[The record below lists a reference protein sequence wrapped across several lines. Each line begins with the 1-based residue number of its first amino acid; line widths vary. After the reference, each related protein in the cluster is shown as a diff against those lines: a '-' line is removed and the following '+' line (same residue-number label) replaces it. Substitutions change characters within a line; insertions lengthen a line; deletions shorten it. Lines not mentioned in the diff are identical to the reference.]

1 MSDQLSL
8 KKLDNNKK
16 NDNNSER
23 EKGRNISSLIL
34 LATFFKPYYFNLI
47 SASVV
52 LILTAGISLTFPI
65 AIRRVVDGF
74 FSNTT
79 SLMDYYFAAA
89 FGLASLLA
97 LGTALR
103 FYLVTRLG
111 ERVVADIRKA
121 LFNKVISMSPGFYES
136 LLTGEILSRI
146 TTDTTLIL
154 SVVSSSVSLALRN
167 FLLLIGGLFFM
178 FLTSVKLS
186 IMVLLLVPI
195 MVVPILAMGRRLR
208 KLSRESQNK
217 IADSSGMA
225 SEMLLASSTIQAFN
239 YVKYA
244 IDDFSRIT
252 DQSFVIAKKRVLV
265 RSIMTALIIFVVFV
279 GIVTVLWVGA
289 RDVRI
294 GLISPGYLVQFVIYS
309 GFVAGAVAALSEIFG
324 ELQRAAGATDR
335 IIEIL
340 KSQDPV
346 KQIQNKKHLDRK
358 NDILID
364 FKNVSFSYPGRPN
377 EFVFNNLSF
386 FIEEG
391 NTLALVG
398 PSGAGKSSVF
408 QLLLRFYEFEKGS
421 IEIAGV
427 SIKEIDTQTL
437 RDLFAF
443 VPQEPAIFANS
454 VLENIR
460 FGRPGATIEEVEKAA
475 KQSAAHEFIIGL
487 PEGYDTFVGERGVL
501 LSVGEKQR
509 IAIARAFLRN
519 SPILLLDEPTASLDA
534 ESENL
539 IQRALKNLSKSRT
552 VIVIAHR
559 LSTVK
564 KANKIIVLEK
574 GNVISQGTHTELI
587 RKKGIYTKLAKL
599 QFLGS

>member
-1 MSDQLSL
+1 MSDQSSQ
-8 KKLDNNKK
+8 KKLNKNKENNK
-16 NDNNSER
+16 SER
-23 EKGRNISSLIL
+23 EKGRNISSLFL
-34 LATFFKPYYFNLI
+34 LASFFKPYYLNLI
-47 SASVV
+47 LASLV

-74 FSNTT
+74 FSNST

-121 LFNKVISMSPGFYES
+121 LFNKVISMSPGFYER

-178 FLTSVKLS
+178 FLTSIKLS

-208 KLSRESQNK
+208 KLSRESQSR

-239 YVKYA
+239 YVKNA
-244 IDDFSRIT
+244 RDNFSDIIDK
-252 DQSFVIAKKRVLV
+252 SFFIAKKRILV
-265 RSIMTALIIFVVFV
+265 RSIITALIIFVVFV
-279 GIVTVLWVGA
+279 GIVAVLWVGA
-289 RDVRI
+289 RDVRLGI
-294 GLISPGYLVQFVIYS
+294 ISPGYLVQFVIYS

-346 KQIQNKKHLDRK
+346 KQLQNIKSIDRK
-358 NDILID
+358 NEILID
-364 FKNVSFSYPGRPN
+364 FKNVTFSYPSRPN
-377 EFVFNNLSF
+377 EIVFNDLNF
-386 FIEEG
+386 FIGEG

-398 PSGAGKSSVF
+398 PSGAGKSSIF
-408 QLLLRFYEFEKGS
+408 QILLRFYEFTKGS
-421 IEIAGV
+421 VKIAGL

-460 FGRPGATIEEVEKAA
+460 FGRPDANNKEVEEAA
-475 KQSAAHEFIIGL
+475 KKSAAHEFIMGL
-487 PEGYDTFVGERGVL
+487 PEGYYTFVGERGVL

-534 ESENL
+534 ESEGL
-539 IQRALKNLSKSRT
+539 IQRALKNLSKSKT

-564 KANKIIVLEK
+564 KADKILVLEK
-574 GNVISQGTHTELI
+574 GNIVSEGTHAELI
-587 RKKGIYTKLAKL
+587 KKNGTYAKLARL
-599 QFLGS
+599 QFLTN

>member
-34 LATFFKPYYFNLI
+34 LATFFRPYYFNLI
-47 SASVV
+47 SASLV

-178 FLTSVKLS
+178 FLTSIKLS

-195 MVVPILAMGRRLR
+195 MVVPILAMGRLLR
-208 KLSRESQNK
+208 KLSRESQSR
-217 IADSSGMA
+217 IAESSGMA

-239 YVKYA
+239 YVKNA
-244 IDDFSRIT
+244 RDNFSDIIDK
-252 DQSFVIAKKRVLV
+252 SFFIAKKRILV
-265 RSIMTALIIFVVFV
+265 RSIITALIIFVVFV
-279 GIVTVLWVGA
+279 GIVAVLWVGA
-289 RDVRI
+289 RDVRLGI
-294 GLISPGYLVQFVIYS
+294 ISPGYLVQFVIYS

-346 KQIQNKKHLDRK
+346 KQLQNIKSIDRK
-358 NDILID
+358 NEILID
-364 FKNVSFSYPGRPN
+364 FKNVTFSYPSRPN
-377 EFVFNNLSF
+377 EIVFNDLNF
-386 FIEEG
+386 FIGDG

-398 PSGAGKSSVF
+398 PSGAGKSSIF
-408 QLLLRFYEFEKGS
+408 QILLRFYEFTKGS
-421 IEIAGV
+421 VKIAGL

-460 FGRPGATIEEVEKAA
+460 FGRPDANNKEVEEAA
-475 KQSAAHEFIIGL
+475 KKSAAHEFIMGL

-534 ESENL
+534 ESEGL
-539 IQRALKNLSKSRT
+539 IQRALKNLSKSKT

-564 KANKIIVLEK
+564 KADKILVLEK
-574 GNVISQGTHTELI
+574 GNIVSEGTHAELI
-587 RKKGIYTKLAKL
+587 KKNGTYAKLARL
-599 QFLGS
+599 QFLTN

>member
-1 MSDQLSL
+1 MSDQLAL

-16 NDNNSER
+16 NNNNSER
-23 EKGRNISSLIL
+23 EKGRNISSLFL
-34 LATFFKPYYFNLI
+34 LASFFKPYYLNLI
-47 SASVV
+47 LASLV

-74 FSNTT
+74 FSNST

-121 LFNKVISMSPGFYES
+121 LFNKVISMSPGFYER

-178 FLTSVKLS
+178 FLTSIKLS

-208 KLSRESQNK
+208 KLSRESQSR

-239 YVKYA
+239 YVKNA
-244 IDDFSRIT
+244 RNNFSDIIDK
-252 DQSFVIAKKRVLV
+252 SFFIAKKRILV
-265 RSIMTALIIFVVFV
+265 RSIITALIIFVVFV
-279 GIVTVLWVGA
+279 GIVAVLWVGA
-289 RDVRI
+289 RDVRLGI
-294 GLISPGYLVQFVIYS
+294 ISPGYLVQFVIYS

-346 KQIQNKKHLDRK
+346 KQLQNIKSIDRK
-358 NDILID
+358 NEILID
-364 FKNVSFSYPGRPN
+364 FKNVTFSYPSRPN
-377 EFVFNNLSF
+377 EIVFNDLNF
-386 FIEEG
+386 FIGEG

-398 PSGAGKSSVF
+398 PSGAGKSSIF
-408 QLLLRFYEFEKGS
+408 QILLRFYDFTKGS
-421 IEIAGV
+421 VKIAGL

-460 FGRPGATIEEVEKAA
+460 FGRPDANNKEVEEAA
-475 KQSAAHEFIIGL
+475 KKSAAHEFIMGL

-534 ESENL
+534 ESEGL
-539 IQRALKNLSKSRT
+539 IQRALKNLSKSKT

-564 KANKIIVLEK
+564 KADKILVLEK
-574 GNVISQGTHTELI
+574 GNIVSEGTHAELI
-587 RKKGIYTKLAKL
+587 KKNGTYAKLARL
-599 QFLGS
+599 QFLTN

>member
-1 MSDQLSL
+1 MSDQSSL
-8 KKLDNNKK
+8 KKLNN
-16 NDNNSER
+16 NNETNKSER
-23 EKGRNISSLIL
+23 EKGRNISSLFL
-34 LATFFKPYYFNLI
+34 LASFFKPYYLNLI
-47 SASVV
+47 LASLV

-74 FSNTT
+74 FSNST

-121 LFNKVISMSPGFYES
+121 LFNKVISMSPGFYER

-178 FLTSVKLS
+178 FLTSIKLS

-208 KLSRESQNK
+208 KLSRESQSR

-239 YVKYA
+239 YVKNA
-244 IDDFSRIT
+244 RENFSDIIDK
-252 DQSFVIAKKRVLV
+252 SFFIAKKRILV
-265 RSIMTALIIFVVFV
+265 RSIITALIIFVVFV
-279 GIVTVLWVGA
+279 GIVAVLWVGA
-289 RDVRI
+289 RDVRLGI
-294 GLISPGYLVQFVIYS
+294 ISPGYLVQFVIYS

-346 KQIQNKKHLDRK
+346 KQLQNIKSIDRK
-358 NDILID
+358 NEILID
-364 FKNVSFSYPGRPN
+364 FKNVTFSYPSRPN
-377 EFVFNNLSF
+377 EIVFNDLNF
-386 FIEEG
+386 FIGEG

-398 PSGAGKSSVF
+398 PSGAGKSSIF
-408 QLLLRFYEFEKGS
+408 QILLRFYEFTKGS
-421 IEIAGV
+421 VKIAGL

-460 FGRPGATIEEVEKAA
+460 FGRPDANNKEVEEAA
-475 KQSAAHEFIIGL
+475 KKSAAHEFIMGL

-534 ESENL
+534 ESEGL
-539 IQRALKNLSKSRT
+539 IQRALKNLSKSKT

-564 KANKIIVLEK
+564 KADKILVLEK
-574 GNVISQGTHTELI
+574 GNIVSEGTHAELI
-587 RKKGIYTKLAKL
+587 KKNGTYAKLARL
-599 QFLGS
+599 QFLTN

>member
-1 MSDQLSL
+1 MSDQSSQ
-8 KKLDNNKK
+8 KKIINNKE
-16 NDNNSER
+16 NNKSER
-23 EKGRNISSLIL
+23 EKGRNISSLFL
-34 LATFFKPYYFNLI
+34 LTSFFKPYYLNLI
-47 SASVV
+47 LASLV

-74 FSNTT
+74 FSNST

-89 FGLASLLA
+89 FGLASFLA

-121 LFNKVISMSPGFYES
+121 LFNKVISMSPGFYER

-178 FLTSVKLS
+178 FLTSIKLS

-208 KLSRESQNK
+208 KLSRESQSR

-239 YVKYA
+239 YVKNA
-244 IDDFSRIT
+244 RDNFSDIIDK
-252 DQSFVIAKKRVLV
+252 SFFIAKKRILV
-265 RSIMTALIIFVVFV
+265 RSIITALIIFVVFV
-279 GIVTVLWVGA
+279 GIVAVLWVGA
-289 RDVRI
+289 RDVRLGI
-294 GLISPGYLVQFVIYS
+294 ISPGYLVQFVIYS

-346 KQIQNKKHLDRK
+346 KQLQNIKPIDRK
-358 NDILID
+358 NEILID
-364 FKNVSFSYPGRPN
+364 FKNVTFSYPSRPN
-377 EFVFNNLSF
+377 EIVFNDLNF
-386 FIEEG
+386 FIGEG

-398 PSGAGKSSVF
+398 PSGAGKSSIF
-408 QLLLRFYEFEKGS
+408 QILLRFYEFTKGS
-421 IEIAGV
+421 VKIAGL

-460 FGRPGATIEEVEKAA
+460 FGRPDANNKEVEDAA
-475 KQSAAHEFIIGL
+475 KKSAAHEFIMGL

-534 ESENL
+534 ESEGL
-539 IQRALKNLSKSRT
+539 IQRALKNLSKSKT

-564 KANKIIVLEK
+564 KADKILVLEK
-574 GNVISQGTHTELI
+574 GNIVSEGTHAELI
-587 RKKGIYTKLAKL
+587 KKNGTYAKLARL
-599 QFLGS
+599 QFLTN

>member
-1 MSDQLSL
+1 MSDQSSL
-8 KKLDNNKK
+8 KKINNNKE
-16 NDNNSER
+16 NNKSER
-23 EKGRNISSLIL
+23 EKGRNISSLFL
-34 LATFFKPYYFNLI
+34 LASFFKPYYLNLI
-47 SASVV
+47 LASLV

-74 FSNTT
+74 FSNST

-121 LFNKVISMSPGFYES
+121 LFNKVISMSPGFYER

-178 FLTSVKLS
+178 FFTSIKLS

-208 KLSRESQNK
+208 KLSRESQSR

-239 YVKYA
+239 YVKNA
-244 IDDFSRIT
+244 RDNFSDIIDK
-252 DQSFVIAKKRVLV
+252 SFFIAKKRILV
-265 RSIMTALIIFVVFV
+265 RSIITALIIFVVFV
-279 GIVTVLWVGA
+279 GIVAVLWVGA
-289 RDVRI
+289 RDVRLGI
-294 GLISPGYLVQFVIYS
+294 ISPGYLVQFVIYS
-309 GFVAGAVAALSEIFG
+309 GFVAGAVAALSEIYG

-346 KQIQNKKHLDRK
+346 KQLQNIKSIDRK
-358 NDILID
+358 NEILID
-364 FKNVSFSYPGRPN
+364 FKNVTFSYPSRPN
-377 EFVFNNLSF
+377 EIVFNDLNF
-386 FIEEG
+386 FIGEG

-398 PSGAGKSSVF
+398 PSGAGKSSIF
-408 QLLLRFYEFEKGS
+408 QILLRFYEFTKGS
-421 IEIAGV
+421 VKIAGL

-460 FGRPGATIEEVEKAA
+460 FGRPDANNKEVEDAA
-475 KQSAAHEFIIGL
+475 KKSAAHEFIMGL

-534 ESENL
+534 ESEGL
-539 IQRALKNLSKSRT
+539 IQRALKNLSKSKT

-564 KANKIIVLEK
+564 KADKILVLEK
-574 GNVISQGTHTELI
+574 GNIVSEGTHAELI
-587 RKKGIYTKLAKL
+587 KKNGTYAKLARL
-599 QFLGS
+599 QFLTN

>member
-1 MSDQLSL
+1 MSDQSSL
-8 KKLDNNKK
+8 KKLNNNKENSK
-16 NDNNSER
+16 SER

-34 LATFFKPYYFNLI
+34 LATFFRPYYFNLI
-47 SASVV
+47 SASLV

-178 FLTSVKLS
+178 FLTSIKLS

-208 KLSRESQNK
+208 KLSRESQSR

-239 YVKYA
+239 YVKNA
-244 IDDFSRIT
+244 RDNFSDIIDK
-252 DQSFVIAKKRVLV
+252 SFFIAKKRILV
-265 RSIMTALIIFVVFV
+265 RSIITALIIFVVFV
-279 GIVTVLWVGA
+279 GIVAVLWVGA
-289 RDVRI
+289 RDVRLGI
-294 GLISPGYLVQFVIYS
+294 ISPGYLVQFVIYS

-340 KSQDPV
+340 NSQDPV
-346 KQIQNKKHLDRK
+346 KQLQNIKSIDRK
-358 NDILID
+358 NEILID
-364 FKNVSFSYPGRPN
+364 FKNVTFSYPSRPN
-377 EFVFNNLSF
+377 EIVFNDLNF
-386 FIEEG
+386 FIGEG

-398 PSGAGKSSVF
+398 PSGAGKSSIF
-408 QLLLRFYEFEKGS
+408 QILLRFYEFTKGS
-421 IEIAGV
+421 VKIAGL

-460 FGRPGATIEEVEKAA
+460 FGRPDANNKEVEDAA
-475 KQSAAHEFIIGL
+475 KKSAAHEFIMGL

-534 ESENL
+534 ESEGL
-539 IQRALKNLSKSRT
+539 IQRALKNLSKSKT

-564 KANKIIVLEK
+564 KADKILVLEK
-574 GNVISQGTHTELI
+574 GNIVSEGTHAELI
-587 RKKGIYTKLAKL
+587 KKNGTYAKLARL
-599 QFLGS
+599 QFLTN

>member
-1 MSDQLSL
+1 MSDQSSQ
-8 KKLDNNKK
+8 KKIINNKE
-16 NDNNSER
+16 NNKSER
-23 EKGRNISSLIL
+23 EKGRNISSLFL
-34 LATFFKPYYFNLI
+34 LTSFFKPYYLNLI
-47 SASVV
+47 LASLV

-74 FSNTT
+74 FSNST

-121 LFNKVISMSPGFYES
+121 LFNKVISMSPGFYER

-178 FLTSVKLS
+178 FLTSIKLS

-208 KLSRESQNK
+208 KLSRESQSR

-239 YVKYA
+239 YVKNA
-244 IDDFSRIT
+244 RDNFSDIIDK
-252 DQSFVIAKKRVLV
+252 SFFIAKKRILV
-265 RSIMTALIIFVVFV
+265 RSIITALIIFVVFV
-279 GIVTVLWVGA
+279 GIVAVLWVGA
-289 RDVRI
+289 RDVRLGI
-294 GLISPGYLVQFVIYS
+294 ISPGYLVQFVIYS

-346 KQIQNKKHLDRK
+346 KQLQNIKSIDRK
-358 NDILID
+358 NEILID
-364 FKNVSFSYPGRPN
+364 FKNVTFSYPSRPN
-377 EFVFNNLSF
+377 EIVFNDLNF
-386 FIEEG
+386 FIGEG

-398 PSGAGKSSVF
+398 PSGAGKSSIF
-408 QLLLRFYEFEKGS
+408 QILLRFYEFTKGS
-421 IEIAGV
+421 VKIAGL

-460 FGRPGATIEEVEKAA
+460 FGRPDANNKEVEEAA
-475 KQSAAHEFIIGL
+475 KKSAAHEFIMGL

-534 ESENL
+534 ESEGL
-539 IQRALKNLSKSRT
+539 IQRALKNLSKSKT

-564 KANKIIVLEK
+564 KADKILVLEK
-574 GNVISQGTHTELI
+574 GNIVSEGTHAELI
-587 RKKGIYTKLAKL
+587 KKNGTYAKLARL
-599 QFLGS
+599 QFLTN

>member
-1 MSDQLSL
+1 MSDQSSQ
-8 KKLDNNKK
+8 KKLNNNKE
-16 NDNNSER
+16 NNKSER
-23 EKGRNISSLIL
+23 EKGRNISSLFL
-34 LATFFKPYYFNLI
+34 LASFFKPYYLNLI
-47 SASVV
+47 LASLV

-74 FSNTT
+74 FSNST

-89 FGLASLLA
+89 FGLASLFA

-121 LFNKVISMSPGFYES
+121 LFNKVISMSPGFYER

-178 FLTSVKLS
+178 FLTSIKLS

-208 KLSRESQNK
+208 KLSRESQSR

-239 YVKYA
+239 YVKNA
-244 IDDFSRIT
+244 RDNFSDIIDK
-252 DQSFVIAKKRVLV
+252 SFFIAKKRILV
-265 RSIMTALIIFVVFV
+265 RSIITALIIFVVFV
-279 GIVTVLWVGA
+279 GIVAVLWVGA
-289 RDVRI
+289 RDVRLGI
-294 GLISPGYLVQFVIYS
+294 ISPGYLVQFVIYS

-340 KSQDPV
+340 NSQDPV
-346 KQIQNKKHLDRK
+346 KQLQNIKSIDRK
-358 NDILID
+358 NEILID
-364 FKNVSFSYPGRPN
+364 FKNVTFSYPSRPN
-377 EFVFNNLSF
+377 EIVFNDLNF
-386 FIEEG
+386 FIGEG

-398 PSGAGKSSVF
+398 PSGAGKSSIF
-408 QLLLRFYEFEKGS
+408 QILLRFYEFTKGS
-421 IEIAGV
+421 VKIAGL

-460 FGRPGATIEEVEKAA
+460 FGRPDANNKEVEEAA
-475 KQSAAHEFIIGL
+475 KKSAAHEFIMGL

-534 ESENL
+534 ESEGL
-539 IQRALKNLSKSRT
+539 IQRALKNLSKSKT

-564 KANKIIVLEK
+564 KADKILVLEK
-574 GNVISQGTHTELI
+574 GNIVSEGTHAQLI
-587 RKKGIYTKLAKL
+587 KKNGTYAKLARL
-599 QFLGS
+599 QFLTN

>member
-1 MSDQLSL
+1 MSDQSSL
-8 KKLDNNKK
+8 KKLNNNKE
-16 NDNNSER
+16 NNKSER
-23 EKGRNISSLIL
+23 EKGRNISSLFL
-34 LATFFKPYYFNLI
+34 LASFFKPYYLNLI
-47 SASVV
+47 LASLV

-74 FSNTT
+74 FSNST

-178 FLTSVKLS
+178 FLTSIKLS

-208 KLSRESQNK
+208 KLSRESQSR

-239 YVKYA
+239 YVKNA
-244 IDDFSRIT
+244 RENFSDIIDK
-252 DQSFVIAKKRVLV
+252 SFFIAKKRILV
-265 RSIMTALIIFVVFV
+265 RSIITALIIFVVFV
-279 GIVTVLWVGA
+279 GIVAVLWVGA
-289 RDVRI
+289 RDVRLGI
-294 GLISPGYLVQFVIYS
+294 ISPGYLVQFVIYS

-346 KQIQNKKHLDRK
+346 KQLQNIKSIDRK
-358 NDILID
+358 NEILID
-364 FKNVSFSYPGRPN
+364 FKNVTFSYPSRPN
-377 EFVFNNLSF
+377 EIVFNDLNF
-386 FIEEG
+386 FIGEG

-398 PSGAGKSSVF
+398 PSGAGKSSIF
-408 QLLLRFYEFEKGS
+408 QILLRFYEFTKGS
-421 IEIAGV
+421 VKIAGL

-460 FGRPGATIEEVEKAA
+460 FGRPDANNKEVEEAA
-475 KQSAAHEFIIGL
+475 KKSAAHEFIMGL

-534 ESENL
+534 ESEGL
-539 IQRALKNLSKSRT
+539 IQRALKNLSKSKT

-564 KANKIIVLEK
+564 KADKILVLEK
-574 GNVISQGTHTELI
+574 GNIVSEGTHAELI
-587 RKKGIYTKLAKL
+587 KKNGTYAKLARL
-599 QFLGS
+599 QFLTN

>member
-1 MSDQLSL
+1 MSDQSSQI
-8 KKLDNNKK
+8 KFNNNKE
-16 NDNNSER
+16 NNKSER
-23 EKGRNISSLIL
+23 EKGRNISSLFL
-34 LATFFKPYYFNLI
+34 LASFFKPYYLNLI
-47 SASVV
+47 LASLV

-74 FSNTT
+74 FSNST

-121 LFNKVISMSPGFYES
+121 LFNKVISMSPGFYER

-178 FLTSVKLS
+178 FLTSIKLS

-208 KLSRESQNK
+208 KLSRESQSR

-239 YVKYA
+239 YVKNA
-244 IDDFSRIT
+244 RDNFSDIIDK
-252 DQSFVIAKKRVLV
+252 SFFIAKKRILV
-265 RSIMTALIIFVVFV
+265 RSIITALIIFVVFV
-279 GIVTVLWVGA
+279 GIVAVLWVGA
-289 RDVRI
+289 RDVRLGI
-294 GLISPGYLVQFVIYS
+294 ISPGYLVQFVIYS

-346 KQIQNKKHLDRK
+346 KQLQNIKSIDRK
-358 NDILID
+358 NEILID
-364 FKNVSFSYPGRPN
+364 FKNVTFSYPSRPN
-377 EFVFNNLSF
+377 EIVFNDLNF
-386 FIEEG
+386 FIGEG

-398 PSGAGKSSVF
+398 PSGAGKSSIF
-408 QLLLRFYEFEKGS
+408 QILLRFYEFTKGS
-421 IEIAGV
+421 VKIAGL

-460 FGRPGATIEEVEKAA
+460 FGRPDANNKEVEEAA
-475 KQSAAHEFIIGL
+475 KKSAAHEFIMGL

-534 ESENL
+534 ESEGL
-539 IQRALKNLSKSRT
+539 IQRALKNLSKSKT

-564 KANKIIVLEK
+564 KADKILVLEK
-574 GNVISQGTHTELI
+574 GNIVSEGTHAELI
-587 RKKGIYTKLAKL
+587 KKNGTYAKLARL
-599 QFLGS
+599 QFLTN

>member
-1 MSDQLSL
+1 MSDQSSQ
-8 KKLDNNKK
+8 KKLNKNKENNK
-16 NDNNSER
+16 SER
-23 EKGRNISSLIL
+23 EKGRNISSLFL
-34 LATFFKPYYFNLI
+34 LASFFKPYYLNLI
-47 SASVV
+47 LASLV

-74 FSNTT
+74 FSNST

-121 LFNKVISMSPGFYES
+121 LFNKVISMSPGFYER

-178 FLTSVKLS
+178 FLTSIKLS

-208 KLSRESQNK
+208 KLSRESQSR

-239 YVKYA
+239 YVKNA
-244 IDDFSRIT
+244 RENFSDIIDK
-252 DQSFVIAKKRVLV
+252 SFFIAKKRILV
-265 RSIMTALIIFVVFV
+265 RSIITALIIFVVFV
-279 GIVTVLWVGA
+279 GIVAVLWVGA
-289 RDVRI
+289 RDVRLGI
-294 GLISPGYLVQFVIYS
+294 ISPGYLVQFVIYS
-309 GFVAGAVAALSEIFG
+309 GFVAGAVAALSEIYG

-346 KQIQNKKHLDRK
+346 KQLHNIKSIDRK
-358 NDILID
+358 NEILID
-364 FKNVSFSYPGRPN
+364 FKNVTFSYPSRPN
-377 EFVFNNLSF
+377 EIVFNDLNF
-386 FIEEG
+386 FIGEG

-398 PSGAGKSSVF
+398 PSGAGKSSIF
-408 QLLLRFYEFEKGS
+408 QILLRFYEFTKGS
-421 IEIAGV
+421 VKIAGL

-460 FGRPGATIEEVEKAA
+460 FGRPDANNKEVEDAA
-475 KQSAAHEFIIGL
+475 KKSAAHEFIMGL

-534 ESENL
+534 ESEGL
-539 IQRALKNLSKSRT
+539 IQRALKNLSKSKT

-564 KANKIIVLEK
+564 KADKILVLEK
-574 GNVISQGTHTELI
+574 GNIVSEGTHAELI
-587 RKKGIYTKLAKL
+587 KKNGTYAKLARL
-599 QFLGS
+599 QFLTN

>member
-1 MSDQLSL
+1 MSDQSSQ
-8 KKLDNNKK
+8 KKLNKNKENNK
-16 NDNNSER
+16 SER
-23 EKGRNISSLIL
+23 EKGRNISSLFL
-34 LATFFKPYYFNLI
+34 LASFFKPYYLNLI
-47 SASVV
+47 LASLV

-74 FSNTT
+74 FSNST

-121 LFNKVISMSPGFYES
+121 LFNKVISMSPGFYER

-178 FLTSVKLS
+178 FLTSIKLS

-195 MVVPILAMGRRLR
+195 MVVPILVMGRRLR
-208 KLSRESQNK
+208 KLSRESQSR

-239 YVKYA
+239 YVKNA
-244 IDDFSRIT
+244 RDNFSDIIDK
-252 DQSFVIAKKRVLV
+252 SFFIAKKRILV
-265 RSIMTALIIFVVFV
+265 RSIITALIIFVVFV
-279 GIVTVLWVGA
+279 GIVAVLWVGA
-289 RDVRI
+289 RDVRLGI
-294 GLISPGYLVQFVIYS
+294 ISPGYLVQFVIYS

-346 KQIQNKKHLDRK
+346 KQLQNIKSIDRK
-358 NDILID
+358 NEILID
-364 FKNVSFSYPGRPN
+364 FKNVTFSYPSRPN
-377 EFVFNNLSF
+377 EIVFNDLNF
-386 FIEEG
+386 FIGEG

-398 PSGAGKSSVF
+398 PSGAGKSSIF
-408 QLLLRFYEFEKGS
+408 QILLRFYEFTKGS
-421 IEIAGV
+421 VKIAGL

-460 FGRPGATIEEVEKAA
+460 FGRPDANNKEVEEAA
-475 KQSAAHEFIIGL
+475 KKSAAHEFIMGL

-534 ESENL
+534 ESEGL
-539 IQRALKNLSKSRT
+539 IQRALKNLSKSKT

-564 KANKIIVLEK
+564 KADKILVLEK
-574 GNVISQGTHTELI
+574 GNIVSEGTHAELI
-587 RKKGIYTKLAKL
+587 KKNGTYAKLARL
-599 QFLGS
+599 QFLTN

>member
-1 MSDQLSL
+1 MSDQSSQ
-8 KKLDNNKK
+8 KKLNNNKE
-16 NDNNSER
+16 NNKSER
-23 EKGRNISSLIL
+23 EKGRNISSLFL
-34 LATFFKPYYFNLI
+34 LASFFKPYYLNLI
-47 SASVV
+47 LASLV

-74 FSNTT
+74 FSNST

-121 LFNKVISMSPGFYES
+121 LFNKVISMSPGFYER

-178 FLTSVKLS
+178 FLTSIKLS

-208 KLSRESQNK
+208 KLSRESQSR

-239 YVKYA
+239 YVKNA
-244 IDDFSRIT
+244 RDNFSDIIDK
-252 DQSFVIAKKRVLV
+252 SFFIAKKRILV
-265 RSIMTALIIFVVFV
+265 RSIITALIIFVVFV
-279 GIVTVLWVGA
+279 GIVAVLWVGA
-289 RDVRI
+289 RDVRLGI
-294 GLISPGYLVQFVIYS
+294 ISPGYLVQFVIYS

-346 KQIQNKKHLDRK
+346 KQLQNIKSIDRK
-358 NDILID
+358 NEILID
-364 FKNVSFSYPGRPN
+364 FKNVTFSYPSRPN
-377 EFVFNNLSF
+377 EIVFNDLNF
-386 FIEEG
+386 FIGEG

-398 PSGAGKSSVF
+398 PSGAGKSSIF
-408 QLLLRFYEFEKGS
+408 QILLRFYEFTKGS
-421 IEIAGV
+421 VKIAGL

-460 FGRPGATIEEVEKAA
+460 FGRPDANNKEVEEAA
-475 KQSAAHEFIIGL
+475 KKSAAHEFIMGL

-534 ESENL
+534 ESEGL
-539 IQRALKNLSKSRT
+539 IQRALKNLSKSKT

-564 KANKIIVLEK
+564 KADKILVLEK
-574 GNVISQGTHTELI
+574 GNIVSEGTHAELI
-587 RKKGIYTKLAKL
+587 KKNGTYAKLAKL
-599 QFLGS
+599 QFLTN

>member
-1 MSDQLSL
+1 MSDQSSL
-8 KKLDNNKK
+8 KKLNNNKE
-16 NDNNSER
+16 NNKSER
-23 EKGRNISSLIL
+23 EKGRNISSLFL
-34 LATFFKPYYFNLI
+34 LASFFKPYYLNLI
-47 SASVV
+47 LASLV

-74 FSNTT
+74 FSNST

-121 LFNKVISMSPGFYES
+121 LFNKVISMSPGFYER

-178 FLTSVKLS
+178 FLTSIKLS

-208 KLSRESQNK
+208 KLSRESQSR

-239 YVKYA
+239 YVKNA
-244 IDDFSRIT
+244 RDNFSDIIDK
-252 DQSFVIAKKRVLV
+252 SFFIAKKRILV
-265 RSIMTALIIFVVFV
+265 RSIITALIIFVVFV
-279 GIVTVLWVGA
+279 GIVAVLWVGA
-289 RDVRI
+289 RDVRLGI
-294 GLISPGYLVQFVIYS
+294 ISPGYLVQFVIYS

-346 KQIQNKKHLDRK
+346 KQLQNIKSIDRK
-358 NDILID
+358 NEILID
-364 FKNVSFSYPGRPN
+364 FKNVTFSYPSRPN
-377 EFVFNNLSF
+377 EIVFNDLNF
-386 FIEEG
+386 FIGEG

-398 PSGAGKSSVF
+398 PSGAGKSSIF
-408 QLLLRFYEFEKGS
+408 QILLRFYEFTKGS
-421 IEIAGV
+421 VKIAGL

-460 FGRPGATIEEVEKAA
+460 FGRPDANNKEVEDAA
-475 KQSAAHEFIIGL
+475 KKSAAHEFIMGL

-534 ESENL
+534 ESESL
-539 IQRALKNLSKSRT
+539 IQRALKNLSKSKT

-564 KANKIIVLEK
+564 KADKILVLEK
-574 GNVISQGTHTELI
+574 GNIVSEGTHAELI
-587 RKKGIYTKLAKL
+587 KKNGTYAKLARL
-599 QFLGS
+599 QFLTN

>member
-1 MSDQLSL
+1 MSDQSSL
-8 KKLDNNKK
+8 KKLNNNKE
-16 NDNNSER
+16 NNKSER
-23 EKGRNISSLIL
+23 EKGRNISSLFL
-34 LATFFKPYYFNLI
+34 LASFFKPYYLNLI
-47 SASVV
+47 LASLV

-74 FSNTT
+74 FSNST

-121 LFNKVISMSPGFYES
+121 LFNKVISMSPGFYER

-178 FLTSVKLS
+178 FLTSIKLS

-208 KLSRESQNK
+208 KLSRESQSR

-239 YVKYA
+239 YVKNA
-244 IDDFSRIT
+244 KDNFSDIIDK
-252 DQSFVIAKKRVLV
+252 SFFIAKKRILV
-265 RSIMTALIIFVVFV
+265 RSIITALIIFVVFV
-279 GIVTVLWVGA
+279 GIVAVLWVGA
-289 RDVRI
+289 RDVRLGI
-294 GLISPGYLVQFVIYS
+294 ISPGYLVQFVIYS

-346 KQIQNKKHLDRK
+346 KQLHNIKSIDRK
-358 NDILID
+358 NEILID
-364 FKNVSFSYPGRPN
+364 FKNVTFSYPSRPN
-377 EFVFNNLSF
+377 EIVFNDLNF

-398 PSGAGKSSVF
+398 PSGAGKSSIF
-408 QLLLRFYEFEKGS
+408 QILLRFYEFTKGS
-421 IEIAGV
+421 VKIAGL

-460 FGRPGATIEEVEKAA
+460 FGRPDANNKEVEDAA
-475 KQSAAHEFIIGL
+475 KKSAAHEFIMGL

-519 SPILLLDEPTASLDA
+519 SPNLLLDEPTASLDA
-534 ESENL
+534 ESEGL
-539 IQRALKNLSKSRT
+539 IQRALKNLSKSKT

-564 KANKIIVLEK
+564 KADKILVLEK
-574 GNVISQGTHTELI
+574 GNIVSEGTHAELI
-587 RKKGIYTKLAKL
+587 KKNGTYAKLARL
-599 QFLGS
+599 QFLTN

>member
-1 MSDQLSL
+1 MSDKSSL
-8 KKLDNNKK
+8 KKLNNNKE
-16 NDNNSER
+16 NNKSER
-23 EKGRNISSLIL
+23 EKGRNISSLFL
-34 LATFFKPYYFNLI
+34 LASFFKPYYLNLI
-47 SASVV
+47 LASLV

-74 FSNTT
+74 FSNST

-121 LFNKVISMSPGFYES
+121 LFNKVISMSPGFYER

-178 FLTSVKLS
+178 FLTSIKLS

-208 KLSRESQNK
+208 KLSRESQSR

-239 YVKYA
+239 YVKNA
-244 IDDFSRIT
+244 RNNFSDIIDK
-252 DQSFVIAKKRVLV
+252 SFFIAKKRILV
-265 RSIMTALIIFVVFV
+265 RSIITALIIFVVFV
-279 GIVTVLWVGA
+279 GIVAVLWVGA
-289 RDVRI
+289 RDVRLGI
-294 GLISPGYLVQFVIYS
+294 ISPGYLVQFVIYS

-346 KQIQNKKHLDRK
+346 KQLQNIKSIDRK
-358 NDILID
+358 NEILID
-364 FKNVSFSYPGRPN
+364 FKNVTFSYPSRPN
-377 EFVFNNLSF
+377 EIVFNDLNF
-386 FIEEG
+386 FIGEG

-398 PSGAGKSSVF
+398 PSGAGKSSIF
-408 QLLLRFYEFEKGS
+408 QILLRFYDFTKGS
-421 IEIAGV
+421 VKIAGL

-460 FGRPGATIEEVEKAA
+460 FGRPDANNKEVEEAA
-475 KQSAAHEFIIGL
+475 KKSAAHEFIMGL

-534 ESENL
+534 ESEGL
-539 IQRALKNLSKSRT
+539 IQRALKNLSKSKT

-564 KANKIIVLEK
+564 KADKILVLEK
-574 GNVISQGTHTELI
+574 GNIVSEGTHAELI
-587 RKKGIYTKLAKL
+587 KKNGTYAKLARL
-599 QFLGS
+599 QFLTN

>member
-1 MSDQLSL
+1 MSDQSSL
-8 KKLDNNKK
+8 QKLNNNKE
-16 NDNNSER
+16 NNKSER
-23 EKGRNISSLIL
+23 EKGRNISSLFL
-34 LATFFKPYYFNLI
+34 LASFFKPSYLNLI
-47 SASVV
+47 LASLV

-74 FSNTT
+74 FSNST

-121 LFNKVISMSPGFYES
+121 LFNKVISMSPGFYER

-178 FLTSVKLS
+178 FLTSIKLS

-208 KLSRESQNK
+208 KLSRESQSR

-239 YVKYA
+239 YVKNA
-244 IDDFSRIT
+244 RENFSDIIDK
-252 DQSFVIAKKRVLV
+252 SFFIAKKRILV
-265 RSIMTALIIFVVFV
+265 RSIITALIIFVVFV
-279 GIVTVLWVGA
+279 GIVAVLWVGA
-289 RDVRI
+289 RDVRLGI
-294 GLISPGYLVQFVIYS
+294 ISPGYLVQFVIYS

-346 KQIQNKKHLDRK
+346 KQLQNIKSIDRK
-358 NDILID
+358 NEILID
-364 FKNVSFSYPGRPN
+364 FKNVTFSYPSRPN
-377 EFVFNNLSF
+377 EIVFNDLNF
-386 FIEEG
+386 FIGEG

-398 PSGAGKSSVF
+398 PSGAGKSSIF
-408 QLLLRFYEFEKGS
+408 QILLRFYEFTKGS
-421 IEIAGV
+421 VKIAGL

-460 FGRPGATIEEVEKAA
+460 FGRPDANNKEVEEAA
-475 KQSAAHEFIIGL
+475 KKSAAHEFIMGL

-534 ESENL
+534 ESEGL
-539 IQRALKNLSKSRT
+539 IQRALKNLSKSKT

-564 KANKIIVLEK
+564 KADKILVLEK
-574 GNVISQGTHTELI
+574 GNIVSEGTHAELI
-587 RKKGIYTKLAKL
+587 KKNGTYAKLARL
-599 QFLGS
+599 QFLTN

>member
-1 MSDQLSL
+1 MSDQSSL
-8 KKLDNNKK
+8 KKLNN
-16 NDNNSER
+16 NNETNKSER
-23 EKGRNISSLIL
+23 EKGRNISSLFL
-34 LATFFKPYYFNLI
+34 LASFFKPYYLNLI
-47 SASVV
+47 LASLV

-74 FSNTT
+74 FSNST

-178 FLTSVKLS
+178 FLTSIKLS

-208 KLSRESQNK
+208 KLSRESQSR

-239 YVKYA
+239 YVKNA
-244 IDDFSRIT
+244 RENFSDIIDK
-252 DQSFVIAKKRVLV
+252 SFFIAKKRILV
-265 RSIMTALIIFVVFV
+265 RSIITALIIFVVFV
-279 GIVTVLWVGA
+279 GIVAVLWVGA
-289 RDVRI
+289 RDVRLGI
-294 GLISPGYLVQFVIYS
+294 ISPGYLVQFVIYS

-346 KQIQNKKHLDRK
+346 KQLQNIKSIDRK
-358 NDILID
+358 NEILID
-364 FKNVSFSYPGRPN
+364 FKNVTFSYPSRPN
-377 EFVFNNLSF
+377 EIVFNDLNF
-386 FIEEG
+386 FIGEG

-398 PSGAGKSSVF
+398 PSGAGKSSIF
-408 QLLLRFYEFEKGS
+408 QILLRFYEFTKGS
-421 IEIAGV
+421 VKIAGL

-460 FGRPGATIEEVEKAA
+460 FGRPDANNKEVEDAA
-475 KQSAAHEFIIGL
+475 KKSAAHEFIMGL

-534 ESENL
+534 ESEGL
-539 IQRALKNLSKSRT
+539 IQRALKNLSKSKT

-564 KANKIIVLEK
+564 KADKILVLEK
-574 GNVISQGTHTELI
+574 GNIVSEGTHAELI
-587 RKKGIYTKLAKL
+587 KKNGTYAKLARL
-599 QFLGS
+599 QFLTN

>member
-1 MSDQLSL
+1 MSDQSSL
-8 KKLDNNKK
+8 KKLNNNKE
-16 NDNNSER
+16 NNKSER
-23 EKGRNISSLIL
+23 EKGRNISSLFL
-34 LATFFKPYYFNLI
+34 LASFFKPYYLNLI
-47 SASVV
+47 LASLV

-74 FSNTT
+74 FSNST

-121 LFNKVISMSPGFYES
+121 LFNKVISMSPGFYER

-178 FLTSVKLS
+178 FLTSIKLS

-208 KLSRESQNK
+208 KLSRESQSR

-239 YVKYA
+239 YVKNA
-244 IDDFSRIT
+244 RDNFSDIIDK
-252 DQSFVIAKKRVLV
+252 SFFIAKKRILV
-265 RSIMTALIIFVVFV
+265 RSIITALIIFVVFV
-279 GIVTVLWVGA
+279 GIVAVLWVGA
-289 RDVRI
+289 RDVRLGI
-294 GLISPGYLVQFVIYS
+294 ISPGYLVQFVIYS

-346 KQIQNKKHLDRK
+346 KQLQNIKYIDRK
-358 NDILID
+358 NEILID
-364 FKNVSFSYPGRPN
+364 FKNVTFSYPSRPN
-377 EFVFNNLSF
+377 EIVFNDLNF
-386 FIEEG
+386 FIGEG

-398 PSGAGKSSVF
+398 PSGAGKSSIF
-408 QLLLRFYEFEKGS
+408 QILLRFYDFTKGS
-421 IEIAGV
+421 VKIAGL

-460 FGRPGATIEEVEKAA
+460 FGRPDANNKEVEDAA
-475 KQSAAHEFIIGL
+475 KKSAAHEFIMGL

-509 IAIARAFLRN
+509 IAIARAFLRS

-534 ESENL
+534 ESEGL
-539 IQRALKNLSKSRT
+539 IQRALKNLSKSKT

-564 KANKIIVLEK
+564 KADKILVLEK
-574 GNVISQGTHTELI
+574 GNIVSEGTHAELI
-587 RKKGIYTKLAKL
+587 KKNGTYAKLARL
-599 QFLGS
+599 QFLTN

>member
-1 MSDQLSL
+1 MSDKSSL
-8 KKLDNNKK
+8 KKLNNNKE
-16 NDNNSER
+16 NNKSER
-23 EKGRNISSLIL
+23 EKGRNISSLFL
-34 LATFFKPYYFNLI
+34 LASFFKPYYLNLI
-47 SASVV
+47 LASLV

-74 FSNTT
+74 FSNST

-97 LGTALR
+97 IGTALR

-121 LFNKVISMSPGFYES
+121 LFNKVISMSPGFYER

-178 FLTSVKLS
+178 FLTSIKLS

-208 KLSRESQNK
+208 KLSRESQSR

-239 YVKYA
+239 YVKNA
-244 IDDFSRIT
+244 RDNFSDIIDK
-252 DQSFVIAKKRVLV
+252 SFFIAKKRILV
-265 RSIMTALIIFVVFV
+265 RSIITALIIFVVFV
-279 GIVTVLWVGA
+279 GIVAVLWVGA
-289 RDVRI
+289 RDVRLGI
-294 GLISPGYLVQFVIYS
+294 ISPGYLVQFVIYS

-346 KQIQNKKHLDRK
+346 KQLQNIKYIDRK
-358 NDILID
+358 NEILID
-364 FKNVSFSYPGRPN
+364 FKNVTFSYPSRPN
-377 EFVFNNLSF
+377 EIVFNDLNF
-386 FIEEG
+386 FIGEG

-398 PSGAGKSSVF
+398 PSGAGKSSIF
-408 QLLLRFYEFEKGS
+408 QILLRFYEFTKGS
-421 IEIAGV
+421 VKIAGL

-460 FGRPGATIEEVEKAA
+460 FGRPDANNKEVEEAA
-475 KQSAAHEFIIGL
+475 KKSAAHEFIMGL

-534 ESENL
+534 ESEGL
-539 IQRALKNLSKSRT
+539 IQRALKNLSKSKT

-564 KANKIIVLEK
+564 KADKILVLEK
-574 GNVISQGTHTELI
+574 GNIVSEGTHAELI
-587 RKKGIYTKLAKL
+587 KKNGTYAKLARL
-599 QFLGS
+599 QFLTN

>member
-1 MSDQLSL
+1 
-8 KKLDNNKK
+8 
-16 NDNNSER
+16 
-23 EKGRNISSLIL
+23 
-34 LATFFKPYYFNLI
+34 
-47 SASVV
+47 
-52 LILTAGISLTFPI
+52 
-65 AIRRVVDGF
+65 
-74 FSNTT
+74 
-79 SLMDYYFAAA
+79 
-89 FGLASLLA
+89 
-97 LGTALR
+97 
-103 FYLVTRLG
+103 
-111 ERVVADIRKA
+111 
-121 LFNKVISMSPGFYES
+121 
-136 LLTGEILSRI
+136 
-146 TTDTTLIL
+146 
-154 SVVSSSVSLALRN
+154 
-167 FLLLIGGLFFM
+167 M
-178 FLTSVKLS
+178 FLTSIKLS

-208 KLSRESQNK
+208 KLSRESQSR

-239 YVKYA
+239 YVKNA
-244 IDDFSRIT
+244 RDNFSDIIDK
-252 DQSFVIAKKRVLV
+252 SFFIAKKRILV
-265 RSIMTALIIFVVFV
+265 RSIITALIIFVVFV
-279 GIVTVLWVGA
+279 GIVAVLWVGA
-289 RDVRI
+289 RDVRLGI
-294 GLISPGYLVQFVIYS
+294 ISPGYLVQFVIYS

-346 KQIQNKKHLDRK
+346 KQLQNIKSIDRK
-358 NDILID
+358 NEILID
-364 FKNVSFSYPGRPN
+364 FKNVTFSYPSRPN
-377 EFVFNNLSF
+377 EIVFNDLNF
-386 FIEEG
+386 FIGEG

-398 PSGAGKSSVF
+398 PSGAGKSSIF
-408 QLLLRFYEFEKGS
+408 QILLRFYEFTKGS
-421 IEIAGV
+421 VKIAGL

-460 FGRPGATIEEVEKAA
+460 FGRPDANNKEVEDAA
-475 KQSAAHEFIIGL
+475 KKSAAHEFIMGL

-534 ESENL
+534 ESEGL
-539 IQRALKNLSKSRT
+539 IQRALKNLSKSKT

-564 KANKIIVLEK
+564 KADKILVLEK
-574 GNVISQGTHTELI
+574 GNIVSEGTHAELI
-587 RKKGIYTKLAKL
+587 KKNGTYAKLARL
-599 QFLGS
+599 QFLTN

>member
-16 NDNNSER
+16 NNNNSER

-358 NDILID
+358 NEILID

>member
-1 MSDQLSL
+1 MSDQSSQ
-8 KKLDNNKK
+8 KKLNNNKE
-16 NDNNSER
+16 NNKSER
-23 EKGRNISSLIL
+23 EKGRNISSLFL
-34 LATFFKPYYFNLI
+34 LASFFKPYYLNLI
-47 SASVV
+47 LASLV

-74 FSNTT
+74 FSNST

-121 LFNKVISMSPGFYES
+121 LFNKVISMSPGFYER
-136 LLTGEILSRI
+136 LLTGEILSRN

-178 FLTSVKLS
+178 FLTSIKLS

-208 KLSRESQNK
+208 KLSRESQSR

-239 YVKYA
+239 YVKNA
-244 IDDFSRIT
+244 RDNFSDIIDK
-252 DQSFVIAKKRVLV
+252 SFFIAKKRILV
-265 RSIMTALIIFVVFV
+265 RSIITALIIFVVFV
-279 GIVTVLWVGA
+279 GIVAVLWVGA
-289 RDVRI
+289 RDVRLGI
-294 GLISPGYLVQFVIYS
+294 ISPGYLVQFVIYS

-346 KQIQNKKHLDRK
+346 KQLQNIKSIDRK
-358 NDILID
+358 NEILID
-364 FKNVSFSYPGRPN
+364 FKNVTFSYPSRPN
-377 EFVFNNLSF
+377 EIVFNDLNF
-386 FIEEG
+386 FIGEG

-398 PSGAGKSSVF
+398 PSGAGKSSIF
-408 QLLLRFYEFEKGS
+408 QILLRFYEFTKGS
-421 IEIAGV
+421 VKIAGL

-460 FGRPGATIEEVEKAA
+460 FGRPDANNKEVEEAA
-475 KQSAAHEFIIGL
+475 KKSAAHEFIMGL

-534 ESENL
+534 ESEGL
-539 IQRALKNLSKSRT
+539 IQKALKNLSKSKT

-564 KANKIIVLEK
+564 KADKILVLEK
-574 GNVISQGTHTELI
+574 GNIVSEGTHAELI
-587 RKKGIYTKLAKL
+587 KKNGTYAKLARL
-599 QFLGS
+599 QFLTN

>member
-1 MSDQLSL
+1 MSDQSSL
-8 KKLDNNKK
+8 KKLNNNKE
-16 NDNNSER
+16 NNKSER
-23 EKGRNISSLIL
+23 EKGRNISSLFL
-34 LATFFKPYYFNLI
+34 LASFFKPYYLNLI
-47 SASVV
+47 LASLV

-74 FSNTT
+74 FSNST

-178 FLTSVKLS
+178 FLTSIKLS

-208 KLSRESQNK
+208 KLSRESQSR

-239 YVKYA
+239 YVKNA
-244 IDDFSRIT
+244 RDNFSDIIDK
-252 DQSFVIAKKRVLV
+252 SFFIAKKRILV
-265 RSIMTALIIFVVFV
+265 RSIITALIIFVVFV
-279 GIVTVLWVGA
+279 GIVAVLWVGA
-289 RDVRI
+289 RDVRLGI
-294 GLISPGYLVQFVIYS
+294 ISPGYLVQFVIYS

-346 KQIQNKKHLDRK
+346 KQLHNIKSIDRK
-358 NDILID
+358 NEILID
-364 FKNVSFSYPGRPN
+364 FKNVTFSYPSRPN
-377 EFVFNNLSF
+377 EIVFNDLNF
-386 FIEEG
+386 FIGEG

-398 PSGAGKSSVF
+398 PSGAGKSSIF
-408 QLLLRFYEFEKGS
+408 QILLRFYEFTKGS
-421 IEIAGV
+421 VKIAGL

-460 FGRPGATIEEVEKAA
+460 FGRPDANNKEVEEAA
-475 KQSAAHEFIIGL
+475 KKSAAHEFIMGL

-534 ESENL
+534 ESEGL
-539 IQRALKNLSKSRT
+539 IQRALKNLSKSKT

-564 KANKIIVLEK
+564 KADKILVLEK
-574 GNVISQGTHTELI
+574 GNIVSEGTHAELI
-587 RKKGIYTKLAKL
+587 KKNGTYAKLARL
-599 QFLGS
+599 QFLTN

>member
-1 MSDQLSL
+1 MSDQSSL
-8 KKLDNNKK
+8 KKLNN
-16 NDNNSER
+16 NNETNKSER
-23 EKGRNISSLIL
+23 EKGRNISSLFL
-34 LATFFKPYYFNLI
+34 LASFFKPYYLNLI
-47 SASVV
+47 LASLV

-74 FSNTT
+74 FSNST

-121 LFNKVISMSPGFYES
+121 LFNKVISMSPGFYER

-178 FLTSVKLS
+178 FFTSIKLS

-208 KLSRESQNK
+208 KLSRESQSR

-239 YVKYA
+239 YVKNA
-244 IDDFSRIT
+244 RENFSDIIDK
-252 DQSFVIAKKRVLV
+252 SFFIAKKRILV
-265 RSIMTALIIFVVFV
+265 RSIITALIIFVVFV
-279 GIVTVLWVGA
+279 GIVAVLWVGA
-289 RDVRI
+289 RDVRLGI
-294 GLISPGYLVQFVIYS
+294 ISPGYLVQFVIYS
-309 GFVAGAVAALSEIFG
+309 GFVAGAVAALSEIYG

-346 KQIQNKKHLDRK
+346 KQLQNIKSIDRK
-358 NDILID
+358 NEILID
-364 FKNVSFSYPGRPN
+364 FKNVTFSYPSRPN
-377 EFVFNNLSF
+377 EIVFNDLNF
-386 FIEEG
+386 FIGEG

-398 PSGAGKSSVF
+398 PSGAGKSSIF
-408 QLLLRFYEFEKGS
+408 QILLRFYEFTKGS
-421 IEIAGV
+421 VKIAGL

-460 FGRPGATIEEVEKAA
+460 FGRPDANNKEVEDAA
-475 KQSAAHEFIIGL
+475 KKSAAHEFIMGL

-534 ESENL
+534 ESEGL
-539 IQRALKNLSKSRT
+539 IQRALKNLSKSKT

-564 KANKIIVLEK
+564 KADKILVLEK
-574 GNVISQGTHTELI
+574 GNIVSEGTHAELI
-587 RKKGIYTKLAKL
+587 KKNGTYAKLARL
-599 QFLGS
+599 QFLTN

>member
-1 MSDQLSL
+1 MSDQSSL
-8 KKLDNNKK
+8 KKLNNNKE
-16 NDNNSER
+16 NNKSER
-23 EKGRNISSLIL
+23 EKGRNISSLFL
-34 LATFFKPYYFNLI
+34 LASFFKPYYLNLI
-47 SASVV
+47 LASLV

-74 FSNTT
+74 FSNST

-121 LFNKVISMSPGFYES
+121 LFNKVISMSPGFYER

-178 FLTSVKLS
+178 FLTSIKLS

-208 KLSRESQNK
+208 KLSRESQSR

-239 YVKYA
+239 YVKNA
-244 IDDFSRIT
+244 RDNFSDIIDK
-252 DQSFVIAKKRVLV
+252 SFFIAKKRILV
-265 RSIMTALIIFVVFV
+265 RSIITALIIFVVFV
-279 GIVTVLWVGA
+279 GIVAVLWVGA
-289 RDVRI
+289 RDVRLGI
-294 GLISPGYLVQFVIYS
+294 ISPGYLVQFVIYS

-346 KQIQNKKHLDRK
+346 KQLHNIKSIDRK
-358 NDILID
+358 NEILID
-364 FKNVSFSYPGRPN
+364 FKNVTFSYPSRPN
-377 EFVFNNLSF
+377 EIVFNDLNF
-386 FIEEG
+386 FIGEG

-398 PSGAGKSSVF
+398 PSGAGKSSIF
-408 QLLLRFYEFEKGS
+408 QILLRFYDFAKGS
-421 IEIAGV
+421 VKIAGL

-460 FGRPGATIEEVEKAA
+460 FGRPDANNKEVEDAA
-475 KQSAAHEFIIGL
+475 KKSAAHEFIMGL

-534 ESENL
+534 ESEGL
-539 IQRALKNLSKSRT
+539 IQRALKNLSKSKT

-564 KANKIIVLEK
+564 KADKILVLEK
-574 GNVISQGTHTELI
+574 GNIVSEGTHAELI
-587 RKKGIYTKLAKL
+587 KKNGTYAKLARL
-599 QFLGS
+599 QFLTN

>member
-1 MSDQLSL
+1 MSDQSSL
-8 KKLDNNKK
+8 KKLNN
-16 NDNNSER
+16 NNETNKSER
-23 EKGRNISSLIL
+23 EKGRNISSLFL
-34 LATFFKPYYFNLI
+34 LASFFKPYYLNLI
-47 SASVV
+47 LASLV

-74 FSNTT
+74 FSNST

-121 LFNKVISMSPGFYES
+121 LFNKVISMSPGFYER

-178 FLTSVKLS
+178 FLTSIKLS

-208 KLSRESQNK
+208 KLSRESQSR

-239 YVKYA
+239 YVKNA
-244 IDDFSRIT
+244 RDNFSDIIDK
-252 DQSFVIAKKRVLV
+252 SFFIAKKRILV
-265 RSIMTALIIFVVFV
+265 RSIITALIIFVVFV
-279 GIVTVLWVGA
+279 GIVAVLWVGA
-289 RDVRI
+289 RDVRLGI
-294 GLISPGYLVQFVIYS
+294 ISPGYLVQFVIYS

-346 KQIQNKKHLDRK
+346 KQLQNIKSIDRK
-358 NDILID
+358 NEILID
-364 FKNVSFSYPGRPN
+364 FKNVTFSYPSRPN
-377 EFVFNNLSF
+377 EIVFNDLNF
-386 FIEEG
+386 FIGEG

-398 PSGAGKSSVF
+398 PSGAGKSSIF
-408 QLLLRFYEFEKGS
+408 QILLRFYEFTKGS
-421 IEIAGV
+421 VKIAGL

-460 FGRPGATIEEVEKAA
+460 FGRPDANNKEVEDAA
-475 KQSAAHEFIIGL
+475 KKSAAHEFIMGL

-534 ESENL
+534 ESEGL
-539 IQRALKNLSKSRT
+539 IQRALKNLSKSKT

-564 KANKIIVLEK
+564 KADKILVLEK
-574 GNVISQGTHTELI
+574 GNIVSEGTHSELI
-587 RKKGIYTKLAKL
+587 KKNGTYAKLARL
-599 QFLGS
+599 QFLTN

>member
-1 MSDQLSL
+1 MSDQSSQ
-8 KKLDNNKK
+8 KKLNNNKE
-16 NDNNSER
+16 NNKSER
-23 EKGRNISSLIL
+23 EKGRNISSLFL
-34 LATFFKPYYFNLI
+34 LAYFFKPYYLNLI
-47 SASVV
+47 LASLV

-74 FSNTT
+74 FSNST

-121 LFNKVISMSPGFYES
+121 LFNKVISMSPGFYER

-178 FLTSVKLS
+178 FFTSIKLT

-208 KLSRESQNK
+208 KLSRESQSR

-239 YVKYA
+239 YVKNA
-244 IDDFSRIT
+244 RDNFSDIIDK
-252 DQSFVIAKKRVLV
+252 SFFIAKKRILV
-265 RSIMTALIIFVVFV
+265 RSIITALIIFVVFV
-279 GIVTVLWVGA
+279 GIVAVLWVGA
-289 RDVRI
+289 RDVRLGI
-294 GLISPGYLVQFVIYS
+294 ISPGYLVQFVIYS

-346 KQIQNKKHLDRK
+346 KQLQNIKSIDRK
-358 NDILID
+358 NEILID
-364 FKNVSFSYPGRPN
+364 FKNVTFSYPSRPN
-377 EFVFNNLSF
+377 EIVFNDLNF
-386 FIEEG
+386 FIGEG

-398 PSGAGKSSVF
+398 PSGAGKSSIF
-408 QLLLRFYEFEKGS
+408 QILLRFYEFTKGS
-421 IEIAGV
+421 VKIAGL

-460 FGRPGATIEEVEKAA
+460 FGRPDANNKEVEDAA
-475 KQSAAHEFIIGL
+475 KKSAAHEFIMGL

-534 ESENL
+534 ESEGL
-539 IQRALKNLSKSRT
+539 IQRALKNLSKSKT

-564 KANKIIVLEK
+564 KADKILVLEK
-574 GNVISQGTHTELI
+574 GNIVSEGTHAELI
-587 RKKGIYTKLAKL
+587 KKNGTYAKLARL
-599 QFLGS
+599 QFLTN

>member
-1 MSDQLSL
+1 MSDQSYL
-8 KKLDNNKK
+8 KKLNNNKE
-16 NDNNSER
+16 NNKSER
-23 EKGRNISSLIL
+23 EKGRNISSLFM
-34 LATFFKPYYFNLI
+34 LASFFKPYYLNLI
-47 SASVV
+47 LASLV

-74 FSNTT
+74 FSNST

-121 LFNKVISMSPGFYES
+121 LFNKVISMSPGFYER

-178 FLTSVKLS
+178 FLTSIKLS

-208 KLSRESQNK
+208 KLSRESQSR

-239 YVKYA
+239 YVKNA
-244 IDDFSRIT
+244 RENFSDIIDK
-252 DQSFVIAKKRVLV
+252 SFFIAKKRILV
-265 RSIMTALIIFVVFV
+265 RSIITALIIFVVFV
-279 GIVTVLWVGA
+279 GIVAVLWVGA
-289 RDVRI
+289 RDVRLGI
-294 GLISPGYLVQFVIYS
+294 ISPGYLVQFVIYS

-346 KQIQNKKHLDRK
+346 KQLQNIKSIDRK
-358 NDILID
+358 NEILID
-364 FKNVSFSYPGRPN
+364 FKNVTFSYPSRPN
-377 EFVFNNLSF
+377 EIVFNDLNF
-386 FIEEG
+386 FIGEG

-398 PSGAGKSSVF
+398 PSGAGKSSIF
-408 QLLLRFYEFEKGS
+408 QILLRFYEFTKGS
-421 IEIAGV
+421 VKIAGL

-437 RDLFAF
+437 RGLFAF

-460 FGRPGATIEEVEKAA
+460 FGRPDANNKEVEDAA
-475 KQSAAHEFIIGL
+475 KKSAAHEFIMGL

-534 ESENL
+534 ESEGL
-539 IQRALKNLSKSRT
+539 IQRALKNLSKSKT

-564 KANKIIVLEK
+564 KADKILVLEK
-574 GNVISQGTHTELI
+574 GNIVSEGTHAELI
-587 RKKGIYTKLAKL
+587 KKNGTYAKLARL
-599 QFLGS
+599 QFLTN

>member
-1 MSDQLSL
+1 MSYQSSL
-8 KKLDNNKK
+8 KKSNNNKE
-16 NDNNSER
+16 NNKSER
-23 EKGRNISSLIL
+23 EKGRNISSLFL
-34 LATFFKPYYFNLI
+34 LASFFKPYYLNLI
-47 SASVV
+47 LASLV

-74 FSNTT
+74 FSNST

-97 LGTALR
+97 IGTALR

-121 LFNKVISMSPGFYES
+121 LFNKVISMSPGFYER

-178 FLTSVKLS
+178 FLTSIKLS

-208 KLSRESQNK
+208 KLSRESQSR

-239 YVKYA
+239 YVKNA
-244 IDDFSRIT
+244 RNNFSDIIDK
-252 DQSFVIAKKRVLV
+252 SFFIAKKRILV
-265 RSIMTALIIFVVFV
+265 RSIITALIIFVVFV
-279 GIVTVLWVGA
+279 GIVAVLWVGA
-289 RDVRI
+289 RDVRLGI
-294 GLISPGYLVQFVIYS
+294 ISPGYLVQFVIYS

-346 KQIQNKKHLDRK
+346 KQLQNIKYIDRK
-358 NDILID
+358 NEILID
-364 FKNVSFSYPGRPN
+364 FKNVTFSYPSRPN
-377 EFVFNNLSF
+377 EIVFNDLNF
-386 FIEEG
+386 FIGEG

-398 PSGAGKSSVF
+398 PSGAGKSSIF
-408 QLLLRFYEFEKGS
+408 QILLRFYDFTKGS
-421 IEIAGV
+421 VKIAGL

-460 FGRPGATIEEVEKAA
+460 FGRPDANNKEVEEAA
-475 KQSAAHEFIIGL
+475 KKSAAHEFIMGL

-509 IAIARAFLRN
+509 IAIARAFLRS

-534 ESENL
+534 ESEGL
-539 IQRALKNLSKSRT
+539 IQRALKNLSKSKT

-564 KANKIIVLEK
+564 KADKILVLEK
-574 GNVISQGTHTELI
+574 GNIVSEGTHAELI
-587 RKKGIYTKLAKL
+587 KKNGTYAKLARL
-599 QFLGS
+599 QFLTN

>member
-1 MSDQLSL
+1 MSDQSSQ
-8 KKLDNNKK
+8 KKIINNKE
-16 NDNNSER
+16 NNKSER
-23 EKGRNISSLIL
+23 EKGRNISSLFL
-34 LATFFKPYYFNLI
+34 LTSFFKPYYLNLI
-47 SASVV
+47 LASLV

-74 FSNTT
+74 FSNST

-121 LFNKVISMSPGFYES
+121 LFNKVISMSPGFYER

-178 FLTSVKLS
+178 FLTSIKLS

-208 KLSRESQNK
+208 KLSRESQSR

-239 YVKYA
+239 YVKNA
-244 IDDFSRIT
+244 RDNFSDIIDK
-252 DQSFVIAKKRVLV
+252 SFFIAKKRILV
-265 RSIMTALIIFVVFV
+265 RSIITALIIFVVFV
-279 GIVTVLWVGA
+279 GIVAVLWVGA
-289 RDVRI
+289 RDVRLGI
-294 GLISPGYLVQFVIYS
+294 ISPGYLVQFVIYS

-346 KQIQNKKHLDRK
+346 KQLQNIKSIDRK
-358 NDILID
+358 NEILID
-364 FKNVSFSYPGRPN
+364 FKNVTFSYPSRPN
-377 EFVFNNLSF
+377 EIVFNDLNF
-386 FIEEG
+386 FIGEG

-398 PSGAGKSSVF
+398 PSGAGKSSIF
-408 QLLLRFYEFEKGS
+408 QILLRFYEFTKGS
-421 IEIAGV
+421 VKIAGL

-460 FGRPGATIEEVEKAA
+460 FGRPDANNKEVEEAA
-475 KQSAAHEFIIGL
+475 KKSAAHEFIMGL
-487 PEGYDTFVGERGVL
+487 PEGYETFVGERGVL

-534 ESENL
+534 ESEGL
-539 IQRALKNLSKSRT
+539 IQRALKNLSKSKT

-564 KANKIIVLEK
+564 KADKILVLEK
-574 GNVISQGTHTELI
+574 GNIVSEGTHAELI
-587 RKKGIYTKLAKL
+587 KKNGTYAKLARL
-599 QFLGS
+599 QFLTN

>member
-1 MSDQLSL
+1 MSDQSSL
-8 KKLDNNKK
+8 KKLNNNKE
-16 NDNNSER
+16 NNKSER
-23 EKGRNISSLIL
+23 EKGRNISSLFL
-34 LATFFKPYYFNLI
+34 LASFFKPYYLNLI
-47 SASVV
+47 LASLV

-74 FSNTT
+74 FSNST

-121 LFNKVISMSPGFYES
+121 LFNKVISMSPGFYER

-178 FLTSVKLS
+178 FLTSIKLS

-208 KLSRESQNK
+208 KLSRESQSR

-239 YVKYA
+239 YVKNA
-244 IDDFSRIT
+244 RDNFSDIIDK
-252 DQSFVIAKKRVLV
+252 SFFIAKKRILV
-265 RSIMTALIIFVVFV
+265 RSIITALIIFVVFV
-279 GIVTVLWVGA
+279 GIVAVLWVGA
-289 RDVRI
+289 RDVRLGI
-294 GLISPGYLVQFVIYS
+294 ISPGYLVQFVIYS

-346 KQIQNKKHLDRK
+346 KQLQNIKSIDRK
-358 NDILID
+358 NEILID
-364 FKNVSFSYPGRPN
+364 FKNVTFSYPSRPN
-377 EFVFNNLSF
+377 EIVFNDLNF
-386 FIEEG
+386 FIGEG

-398 PSGAGKSSVF
+398 PSGAGKSSIF
-408 QLLLRFYEFEKGS
+408 QILLRFYEFTKGS
-421 IEIAGV
+421 VKIAGL

-460 FGRPGATIEEVEKAA
+460 FGRPDANNKEVEDAA
-475 KQSAAHEFIIGL
+475 KKSAAHEFIMGL

-534 ESENL
+534 ESEGL
-539 IQRALKNLSKSRT
+539 IQRALKNLSKSKT

-564 KANKIIVLEK
+564 KADKILVLEK
-574 GNVISQGTHTELI
+574 GNIVSEGTHAELI
-587 RKKGIYTKLAKL
+587 KKNGTYAKLARL
-599 QFLGS
+599 QFLTN

>member
-1 MSDQLSL
+1 MSDQSSQ
-8 KKLDNNKK
+8 KKLNHNKENNK
-16 NDNNSER
+16 SER
-23 EKGRNISSLIL
+23 EKGRNISSLFL
-34 LATFFKPYYFNLI
+34 LASFFKPYYLNLI
-47 SASVV
+47 LASLV

-74 FSNTT
+74 FSNST

-121 LFNKVISMSPGFYES
+121 LFNKVISMSPGFYER

-178 FLTSVKLS
+178 FLTSIKLS

-208 KLSRESQNK
+208 KLSRESQSR

-239 YVKYA
+239 YVKNA
-244 IDDFSRIT
+244 RDNFSDIIDK
-252 DQSFVIAKKRVLV
+252 SFFIAKKRILV
-265 RSIMTALIIFVVFV
+265 RSIITALIIFVVFV
-279 GIVTVLWVGA
+279 GIVAVLWVGA
-289 RDVRI
+289 RDVRLGI
-294 GLISPGYLVQFVIYS
+294 ISPGYLVQFVIYS

-346 KQIQNKKHLDRK
+346 KQLQNIKSIDRK
-358 NDILID
+358 NEILID
-364 FKNVSFSYPGRPN
+364 FKNVTFSYPSRPN
-377 EFVFNNLSF
+377 EIVFNDLNF
-386 FIEEG
+386 FIGEG

-398 PSGAGKSSVF
+398 PSGAGKSSIF
-408 QLLLRFYEFEKGS
+408 QILLRFYEFTKGS
-421 IEIAGV
+421 VKIAGL

-460 FGRPGATIEEVEKAA
+460 FGRPDANNKEVEDAA
-475 KQSAAHEFIIGL
+475 KKSAAHEFIMGL

-534 ESENL
+534 ESEGL
-539 IQRALKNLSKSRT
+539 IQRALKNLSKSKT

-564 KANKIIVLEK
+564 KADKILVLEK
-574 GNVISQGTHTELI
+574 GNIVSEGTHAELI
-587 RKKGIYTKLAKL
+587 KKNGTYAKLARL
-599 QFLGS
+599 QFLTN

>member
-1 MSDQLSL
+1 MSDQSSL
-8 KKLDNNKK
+8 KKLNNNKENYK
-16 NDNNSER
+16 SER
-23 EKGRNISSLIL
+23 EKGRNISSLFL
-34 LATFFKPYYFNLI
+34 LASFFKPYYLNLI
-47 SASVV
+47 LASLV

-74 FSNTT
+74 FSNST

-121 LFNKVISMSPGFYES
+121 LFNKVISMSPGFYER

-178 FLTSVKLS
+178 FLTSIKLS

-208 KLSRESQNK
+208 KLSRESQSR

-239 YVKYA
+239 YVKNA
-244 IDDFSRIT
+244 RDNFSDIIDK
-252 DQSFVIAKKRVLV
+252 SFFIAKKRILV
-265 RSIMTALIIFVVFV
+265 RSIITALIIFVVFV
-279 GIVTVLWVGA
+279 GIVAVLWVGA
-289 RDVRI
+289 RDVRLGI
-294 GLISPGYLVQFVIYS
+294 ISPGYLVQFVIYS

-346 KQIQNKKHLDRK
+346 KQLQNIKSIDRK
-358 NDILID
+358 NEILID
-364 FKNVSFSYPGRPN
+364 FKNVTFSYPSRPN
-377 EFVFNNLSF
+377 EIVFNDLNF
-386 FIEEG
+386 FIGEG

-398 PSGAGKSSVF
+398 PSGAGKSSIF
-408 QLLLRFYEFEKGS
+408 QILLRFYEFTKGS
-421 IEIAGV
+421 VKIAGL

-460 FGRPGATIEEVEKAA
+460 FGRPDANNKEVEEAA
-475 KQSAAHEFIIGL
+475 KKSAAHEFIMGL

-534 ESENL
+534 ESEGL
-539 IQRALKNLSKSRT
+539 IQRALKNLSKSKT

-564 KANKIIVLEK
+564 KADKILVLEK
-574 GNVISQGTHTELI
+574 GNIVSEGTHAELI
-587 RKKGIYTKLAKL
+587 KKNGTYAKLARL
-599 QFLGS
+599 QFLTN

>member
-1 MSDQLSL
+1 MSDQSSQ
-8 KKLDNNKK
+8 KKLNKNKENNK
-16 NDNNSER
+16 SER
-23 EKGRNISSLIL
+23 EKGRNISSLFL
-34 LATFFKPYYFNLI
+34 LASFFKPYYLNLI
-47 SASVV
+47 LASLV
-52 LILTAGISLTFPI
+52 LFLTAGISLTFPI

-74 FSNTT
+74 FSNST

-121 LFNKVISMSPGFYES
+121 LFNKVISMSPGFYER

-178 FLTSVKLS
+178 FLTSIKLS

-208 KLSRESQNK
+208 KLSRESQSR

-239 YVKYA
+239 YVKNA
-244 IDDFSRIT
+244 RENFSDIIDK
-252 DQSFVIAKKRVLV
+252 SFFIAKKRILV
-265 RSIMTALIIFVVFV
+265 RSIITALIIFVVFV
-279 GIVTVLWVGA
+279 GIVAVLWVGA
-289 RDVRI
+289 RDVRLGI
-294 GLISPGYLVQFVIYS
+294 ISPGYLVQFVIYS

-346 KQIQNKKHLDRK
+346 KQLQNIKSIDRK
-358 NDILID
+358 NEILID
-364 FKNVSFSYPGRPN
+364 FKNVTFSYPSRPN
-377 EFVFNNLSF
+377 EIVFNDLNF
-386 FIEEG
+386 FIGEG

-398 PSGAGKSSVF
+398 PSGAGKSSIF
-408 QLLLRFYEFEKGS
+408 QILLRFYEFTKGS
-421 IEIAGV
+421 VKIAGL

-460 FGRPGATIEEVEKAA
+460 FGRPDANNKEVEDAA
-475 KQSAAHEFIIGL
+475 KKSAAHEFIMGL

-534 ESENL
+534 ESEGL
-539 IQRALKNLSKSRT
+539 IQRALKNLSKSKT

-564 KANKIIVLEK
+564 KADKILVLEK
-574 GNVISQGTHTELI
+574 GNIVSEGTHAELI
-587 RKKGIYTKLAKL
+587 KKNGTYAKLARL
-599 QFLGS
+599 QFLTN

>member
-1 MSDQLSL
+1 MSDQSSL
-8 KKLDNNKK
+8 KKLNNNKE
-16 NDNNSER
+16 NNKSER
-23 EKGRNISSLIL
+23 EKGRNISSLFL
-34 LATFFKPYYFNLI
+34 LASFFKPYYLNLI
-47 SASVV
+47 LASLV

-74 FSNTT
+74 FSNST

-121 LFNKVISMSPGFYES
+121 LFNKVISMSPGFYER

-178 FLTSVKLS
+178 FLTSIKLS

-208 KLSRESQNK
+208 KLSRESQSR

-239 YVKYA
+239 YVKNA
-244 IDDFSRIT
+244 RENFSDIIDK
-252 DQSFVIAKKRVLV
+252 SFFIAKKRILV
-265 RSIMTALIIFVVFV
+265 RSIITALIIFVVFV
-279 GIVTVLWVGA
+279 GIVAVLWVGA
-289 RDVRI
+289 RDVRLGI
-294 GLISPGYLVQFVIYS
+294 ISPGYLVQFVIYS

-346 KQIQNKKHLDRK
+346 KQLHNIKSIDRK
-358 NDILID
+358 NEILID
-364 FKNVSFSYPGRPN
+364 FKNVTFSYPSRPN
-377 EFVFNNLSF
+377 EIVFNDLNF
-386 FIEEG
+386 FIGEG

-398 PSGAGKSSVF
+398 PSGAGKSSIF
-408 QLLLRFYEFEKGS
+408 QILLRFYEFTKGS
-421 IEIAGV
+421 VKIAGL

-460 FGRPGATIEEVEKAA
+460 FGRPDANNKEVEDAA
-475 KQSAAHEFIIGL
+475 KKSAAHEFIMGL

-534 ESENL
+534 ESEGL
-539 IQRALKNLSKSRT
+539 IQRALKNLSKSKT
-552 VIVIAHR
+552 VLVIAHR

-564 KANKIIVLEK
+564 KADKILVLEK
-574 GNVISQGTHTELI
+574 GNIVSEGTHAELI
-587 RKKGIYTKLAKL
+587 KKNGTYAKLARL
-599 QFLGS
+599 QFLTN

>member
-1 MSDQLSL
+1 MSDQSSL
-8 KKLDNNKK
+8 KKLNNNKE
-16 NDNNSER
+16 NNKSER
-23 EKGRNISSLIL
+23 EKGRNISSLFL
-34 LATFFKPYYFNLI
+34 LASFFKPYYLNLI
-47 SASVV
+47 LASLV

-74 FSNTT
+74 FSNST

-121 LFNKVISMSPGFYES
+121 LFNKVISMSPGFYER

-178 FLTSVKLS
+178 FLTSIKLS

-208 KLSRESQNK
+208 KLSRESQSR

-239 YVKYA
+239 YVKNA
-244 IDDFSRIT
+244 RENFSDIIDK
-252 DQSFVIAKKRVLV
+252 SFFIAKKRILV
-265 RSIMTALIIFVVFV
+265 RSIITALIIFVVFV
-279 GIVTVLWVGA
+279 GIVAVLWVGA
-289 RDVRI
+289 RDVRLGI
-294 GLISPGYLVQFVIYS
+294 ISPGYLVQFVIYS

-346 KQIQNKKHLDRK
+346 KQLQNIKPIDRK
-358 NDILID
+358 NEILID
-364 FKNVSFSYPGRPN
+364 FKNVTFSYPSRPN
-377 EFVFNNLSF
+377 EIVFNDLNF
-386 FIEEG
+386 FIGEG

-398 PSGAGKSSVF
+398 PSGAGKSSIF
-408 QLLLRFYEFEKGS
+408 QILLRFYEFTKGS
-421 IEIAGV
+421 VKIAGL

-460 FGRPGATIEEVEKAA
+460 FGRPDANNKEVEDAA
-475 KQSAAHEFIIGL
+475 KKSAAHEFIMGL

-534 ESENL
+534 ESEGL
-539 IQRALKNLSKSRT
+539 IQRALKNLSKSKT

-564 KANKIIVLEK
+564 KADKILVLEK
-574 GNVISQGTHTELI
+574 GNIVSEGTHAELI
-587 RKKGIYTKLAKL
+587 KKNGTYAKLARL
-599 QFLGS
+599 QFLTN